1 MSVAEVKTPNPNG
14 NNSINKILGWFGT
27 TLGQIL
33 VSIFVPVLTFL
44 VLWQGYLF
52 LQKANAPQIVQVLVA
67 IVWGVGGVAL
77 LYVVTNWLVM
87 KLPKRISRCCS
98 PLCLLDQQWQLW
110 RGSWL
115 FRLSVPYT
123 GLSETTLAL
132 NGSDLIITS
141 SLLPTHACLRP
152 SETTCSG

>member
-77 LYVVTNWLVM
+77 LFTVTNWLVV
-87 KLPKRISRCCS
+87 KLPTKIARKLQPFVFVGPAVEIGRAH
-98 PLCLLDQQWQLW
+98 
-110 RGSWL
+110 
-115 FRLSVPYT
+115 V
-123 GLSETTLAL
+123 
-132 NGSDLIITS
+132 
-141 SLLPTHACLRP
+141 
-152 SETTCSG
+152 